1 MDDWFSSRL
10 FNSVEFFLDYYDE
23 VFNWSHGLAKY
34 IIDIRS
40 YWWIAWVL
48 CVQVRDTTRHQVIF
62 CINDYKLIIK
72 IVFGIICTVMMS
84 KTIPGTFWS

>member
-10 FNSVEFFLDYYDE
+10 FNSVEFFLDHYDE

-62 CINDYKLIIK
+62 CINK
-72 IVFGIICTVMMS
+72 
-84 KTIPGTFWS
+84 

>member
-1 MDDWFSSRL
+1 MDDWSSSRL
-10 FNSVEFFLDYYDE
+10 FNSIELFLDHFDA

-48 CVQVRDTTRHQVIF
+48 CVQVRDTTKHQVTF
-62 CINDYKLIIK
+62 CTNEIELKYFLVLSIR
-72 IVFGIICTVMMS
+72 
-84 KTIPGTFWS
+84 

>member
-40 YWWIAWVL
+40 YWWIAWIL
-48 CVQVRDTTRHQVIF
+48 RVQV
-62 CINDYKLIIK
+62 
-72 IVFGIICTVMMS
+72 
-84 KTIPGTFWS
+84 

>member
-10 FNSVEFFLDYYDE
+10 FNSIKLFLDNFDE

-48 CVQVRDTTRHQVIF
+48 CVQVRDTTKYQVICF
-62 CINDYKLIIK
+62 TNYQKLII
-72 IVFGIICTVMMS
+72 I
-84 KTIPGTFWS
+84 FW